1 MKKILSRLKPLIF
14 MLLCCTAVITFTAV
28 AFTKE
33 EAKPQITERPVLN
46 IWQIDNFEGGKG
58 SRADYLKKTGEAF
71 SKNESC
77 YVTVTALTSEAA
89 RLNLEAGNLPDV
101 VSYGAGMH
109 GLEKYIEG
117 YAEWCHG
124 GYCFLTLD
132 TNSDFSDINSQNT
145 VINGGKDNFPAA
157 AALLCDIVG
166 AAAEK
171 PTAAYV
177 RLIDGKYKYLLGT
190 QRDIYRLK
198 TRAVSFAV
206 KPVTVYNDLYQ
217 NVSVISQSK
226 NRKLAERFVNYLIDA
241 KSGLGKIGML
251 ADGITL
257 YEDEMKQMEGL
268 SYEYRLASPVS
279 ADTRGEIQK
288 LIADCNV
295 NVLKNLLK

>member
-1 MKKILSRLKPLIF
+1 
-14 MLLCCTAVITFTAV
+14 MLLCFVAVISFTAV
-28 AFTKE
+28 AFAKE
-33 EAKPQITERPVLN
+33 EAKPQSGEKPVLN

-71 SKNESC
+71 AESESC

-89 RLNLEAGNLPDV
+89 RLNLEEGNVPDV
-101 VSYGAGMH
+101 VSYGAGMY

-132 TNSDFSDINSQNT
+132 INSDFSDIGSVNT
-145 VINGGKDNFPAA
+145 VVNGGKDNFSSA
-157 AALLCDIVG
+157 AALMCGIAD

-177 RLIDGKYKYLLGT
+177 KLIDGKYKYLLGT

-217 NVSVISQSK
+217 NVSVIAQSK
-226 NRKLAERFVNYLIDA
+226 YKKTAERFVSYLINS
-241 KSGLGKIGML
+241 KSGVNKIGML
-251 ADGITL
+251 ANGATL
-257 YEDEMKQMEGL
+257 YDDEMKQMEGL
-268 SYEYRLASPVS
+268 SYEYKLASPIS
-279 ADTRGEIQK
+279 EGTRGEIQK